1 MADIKNLT
9 RQHGDIDLLIGNIKN
24 LSKGNIESNIDIIVK
39 DINMLAGK
47 LKIHLDT
54 EDKFLYPDL
63 LNMNNEVL
71 NTMAKEYMK
80 EMGNISSEFI
90 KYKNSFNTKNKI
102 MSNVEQFKIQTVEIF
117 EILERRINKEE
128 RELYPR
134 LK

>member
-24 LSKGNIESNIDIIVK
+24 LSKGDIEGNIDIIVK

-71 NTMAKEYMK
+71 NTMAKEYMN

-102 MSNVEQFKIQTVEIF
+102 MSNIEQFKIQTVEIF
-117 EILERRINKEE
+117 ETLERRINKEE

>member
-9 RQHGDIDLLIGNIKN
+9 RQHGDIDLLIGNIKK
-24 LSKGNIESNIDIIVK
+24 LSKGNIESSVDIIVK

-63 LNMNNEVL
+63 LNVNNEVL

-102 MSNVEQFKIQTVEIF
+102 MSNIEQFKIQTVEIF
-117 EILERRINKEE
+117 ETLERRINKEE

>member
-9 RQHGDIDLLIGNIKN
+9 RQHGDIDLLIGNIKK
-24 LSKGNIESNIDIIVK
+24 LSKGDIESSIDIIVK

-102 MSNVEQFKIQTVEIF
+102 MSNIEQFKIQTVEIF
-117 EILERRINKEE
+117 ETLERRINKEE

>member
-24 LSKGNIESNIDIIVK
+24 LSKGNIESSIDIIVK

-90 KYKNSFNTKNKI
+90 KYKNNFNTKNKI
-102 MSNVEQFKIQTVEIF
+102 ISNVEQFKIQTVEVF

>member
-9 RQHGDIDLLIGNIKN
+9 RQHGDIDLLIGNIKK
-24 LSKGNIESNIDIIVK
+24 LSKGDIESSIDIIVK

-102 MSNVEQFKIQTVEIF
+102 MKNMEQFKIDTIKVF
-117 EILERRINKEE
+117 EILEKRIDKEE

>member
-71 NTMAKEYMK
+71 NTMAKEYMN
-80 EMGNISSEFI
+80 EMGSISSEFI

-117 EILERRINKEE
+117 EILERRINREE

>member
-24 LSKGNIESNIDIIVK
+24 LSKGNIESSIDIIVK

-102 MSNVEQFKIQTVEIF
+102 ISNVEQFKIQTVEIF

>member
-9 RQHGDIDLLIGNIKN
+9 RQHGDIDLLISNIKN
-24 LSKGNIESNIDIIVK
+24 LSKGNIESSIDIIVK

-71 NTMAKEYMK
+71 NTMAKDYMK

-102 MSNVEQFKIQTVEIF
+102 MSNTEQFKIQTVEIF
-117 EILERRINKEE
+117 ETLERRINKEE

>member
-9 RQHGDIDLLIGNIKN
+9 RQHGDIDLLIGNIKK
-24 LSKGNIESNIDIIVK
+24 LSKGDIESSIDIIVK

-102 MSNVEQFKIQTVEIF
+102 MSNVEQFKIQTVKIF

>member
-24 LSKGNIESNIDIIVK
+24 LSKGDIESSIDIIVK

-71 NTMAKEYMK
+71 NTMAKEYMN

-102 MSNVEQFKIQTVEIF
+102 MSNIEQFKIQTVEIF
-117 EILERRINKEE
+117 ETLERRINKEE

>member
-9 RQHGDIDLLIGNIKN
+9 RQHGDIDILIKNIKS
-24 LSKGNIESNIDIIVK
+24 LSKGNIESSIDIIVK

-63 LNMNNEVL
+63 LNGNNEVL

-102 MSNVEQFKIQTVEIF
+102 MSNIEQFKIKTVEIF
-117 EILERRINKEE
+117 ETLERRINKEE

>member
-9 RQHGDIDLLIGNIKN
+9 RQHGDIDLLIGNIKK
-24 LSKGNIESNIDIIVK
+24 LSKGDIESSIDIIVK

-102 MSNVEQFKIQTVEIF
+102 MKNMEQFKIDTIKIF
-117 EILERRINKEE
+117 EILEKRIDKEE

>member
-24 LSKGNIESNIDIIVK
+24 LSKGDIESSIDIIVK

-63 LNMNNEVL
+63 LNMNDEVL
-71 NTMAKEYMK
+71 NTMAKEYMN

-102 MSNVEQFKIQTVEIF
+102 MSNIEQFKIQTVEIF
-117 EILERRINKEE
+117 ETLERRINKEE

>member
-9 RQHGDIDLLIGNIKN
+9 RQHGDIDLLIGNIKK
-24 LSKGNIESNIDIIVK
+24 LSKGDIESSIDIIVK

-102 MSNVEQFKIQTVEIF
+102 MKNMEQFKIDTIKV
-117 EILERRINKEE
+117 
-128 RELYPR
+128 
-134 LK
+134 